1 MNITFSMLLERI
13 AHAIGQSPL
22 SVQCSSNTPIRAVS
36 VFSMQRTLNED
47 TLYISASVPPV
58 SQRPLHLLCIAGE
71 PSAETSGGNLALFPA
86 SVHPD
91 HLTSAAQDALS
102 EYIRWGDHILE
113 MVYADQGLNAI
124 VDFAY
129 STFKNPMLIYDSSL
143 KVLAYTRNDGSTDR
157 MWQDTV
163 RKGTVN
169 SMNAEEASELL
180 RYVNRLNHSPIPFKH
195 SAKDLTDPFYNCN
208 ILLSGRRVGM
218 VALMEKHHTISQ
230 GELDL
235 LQAFC
240 YMLSFEIQKSA
251 ILSENRS
258 VIYHQLIEDLLEGSI
273 RDASMLR
280 SRLTATR
287 WNPSAYMRVVFFH
300 PVNDFMAKGE
310 IQQAFDHLLA
320 LSVGRCIQHEH
331 EIILLLSCKSPQ
343 LDEHNLQILNTFC
356 TAHQLRCGIS
366 DAYDNLLETHLVA
379 PQASLA
385 LEIGTGQAITFD
397 SVRFANLLRFCL
409 YHPRPVELLHPSV
422 IQLAEHDRLHGTD
435 YLPTLEALLDAQ
447 FNQMLAARALHIH
460 RTTLIYRL
468 QRISEM
474 TGLRLDDAQEMLHV
488 HLSLR
493 ISRS

>member
-1 MNITFSMLLERI
+1 
-13 AHAIGQSPL
+13 
-22 SVQCSSNTPIRAVS
+22 
-36 VFSMQRTLNED
+36 
-47 TLYISASVPPV
+47 
-58 SQRPLHLLCIAGE
+58 
-71 PSAETSGGNLALFPA
+71 
-86 SVHPD
+86 
-91 HLTSAAQDALS
+91 
-102 EYIRWGDHILE
+102 
-113 MVYADQGLNAI
+113 
-124 VDFAY
+124 
-129 STFKNPMLIYDSSL
+129 
-143 KVLAYTRNDGSTDR
+143 
-157 MWQDTV
+157 
-163 RKGTVN
+163 
-169 SMNAEEASELL
+169 
-180 RYVNRLNHSPIPFKH
+180 
-195 SAKDLTDPFYNCN
+195 
-208 ILLSGRRVGM
+208 
-218 VALMEKHHTISQ
+218 
-230 GELDL
+230 
-235 LQAFC
+235 
-240 YMLSFEIQKSA
+240 
-251 ILSENRS
+251 
-258 VIYHQLIEDLLEGSI
+258 
-273 RDASMLR
+273 
-280 SRLTATR
+280 
-287 WNPSAYMRVVFFH
+287 
-300 PVNDFMAKGE
+300 MAKGE

-343 LDEHNLQILNTFC
+343 LDEHNLQILSTFC

-409 YHPRPVELLHPSV
+409 SHPRPVELLHPAV